1 MSILEVY
8 QLGKSYRQ
16 YTSELHRVLGWFG
29 LGRAP
34 VSEHW
39 VLQDVSFTIQPGEAV
54 GIVGQN
60 GAGKSTLLK
69 LITGTQFP
77 TTGNVVIHGRIAAI
91 LELGMGFNQDLTA
104 RENALH
110 TAGLMGFPRDAVQ
123 NRMPDIEAFAEI
135 GEYFDKP
142 MRMYSSGMQMRVAFA
157 VATAFRP
164 DILIV
169 DEALSVGD
177 AYFQHKSF
185 NRIREFQ
192 QQGMTL
198 LLVSHDH
205 HAVRS
210 VCDRAILL
218 EKGRLLKEG
227 HPNEIVDFYNA
238 LIAEKEGNT
247 ATIYQETLLDG
258 TVSTLSGTGE
268 AKVMNIQILNQQGE
282 PLAIIGVGERIT
294 LAITV
299 MTLTDIPRL
308 VLGYMLRDRLGRP
321 IFGTNTDLLEHVL
334 DNVVAGSTILY
345 RFTFVANLGQGS
357 YAISTALH
365 SSLTHLEHNYE
376 WRDLAHVFEVANLH
390 HAPFEGCNWLEPCI
404 DIQLTNDGGGL
415 SC

>member
-1 MSILEVY
+1 MSILEVH

-39 VLQDVSFTIQPGEAV
+39 VLRDVSFTIQPGEAV

-77 TTGNVVIHGRIAAI
+77 TTGSVVIHGRIAAI

-110 TAGLMGFPRDAVQ
+110 TAGLMGFSRDAVQ

-192 QQGMTL
+192 QQGTTL

-227 HPNEIVDFYNA
+227 LPNEIVDFYNA

-268 AKVMNIQILNQQGE
+268 AKVVNIQILNQQGE

-334 DNVVAGSTILY
+334 DNVAAGSTILY
-345 RFTFVANLGQGS
+345 RFTFVANLGEGS
-357 YAISTALH
+357 YSISTALH
-365 SSLTHLEHNYE
+365 SSLTHLDHNYE
-376 WRDLAHVFEVANLH
+376 WRDLAHVFEVTNLH
-390 HAPFEGCNWLEPCI
+390 YAPFEGCNWLEPCI
-404 DIQLTNDGGGL
+404 DIQLTNDGGVL